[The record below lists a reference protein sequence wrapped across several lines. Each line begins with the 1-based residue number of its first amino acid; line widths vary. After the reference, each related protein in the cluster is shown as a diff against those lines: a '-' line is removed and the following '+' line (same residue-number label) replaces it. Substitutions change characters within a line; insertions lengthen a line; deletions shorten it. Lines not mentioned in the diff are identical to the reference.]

1 MINIDFLKEVEVFR
15 DLDDSQLTAI
25 KECCQEE
32 EYNRGEKI
40 FGINEDPL
48 YLYAV
53 VKGEVELRQDITSK
67 SSDRITAIGEKMIF
81 GWSSLVSPYEY
92 RLSAFSISDTCSVLK
107 IDTKKLKELMDNDH
121 RLGYLIM
128 SKIVSVVGSRFYGL
142 REEVIKIKGHDLI
155 NQW

>member
-1 MINIDFLKEVEVFR
+1 MVNLDFLEEVEVFK
-15 DLDDSQLTAI
+15 DLDNSQLTAI
-25 KECCQEE
+25 KGCCQGE

-40 FGINEDPL
+40 FGVNEDPL

-53 VKGEVELRQDITSK
+53 VKGEVELRQEIANY
-67 SSDRITAIGEKMIF
+67 SSDRIIAIGEKMIF

-92 RLSAFSISDTCSVLK
+92 RLSAYSISKTCSVLK

-142 REEVIKIKGHDLI
+142 REEVIKKIGHDLI

>member
-1 MINIDFLKEVEVFR
+1 MIKLDFLEEVEVFKE
-15 DLDDSQLTAI
+15 LDDRQLTLI
-25 KECCQEE
+25 QGCCQEK
-32 EYNRGEKI
+32 EYSKGEKI

-53 VKGEVELRQDITSK
+53 IKGEVELRQDISK
-67 SSDRITAIGEKMIF
+67 NPYDRITVIGEKMIF

-92 RLSAFSISDTCSVLK
+92 RLSAYSVSKTCSVLK

-128 SKIVSVVGSRFYGL
+128 SKILSVVGSRFYGL
-142 REEVIKIKGHDLI
+142 REEVIKKKGHDLI

>member
-1 MINIDFLKEVEVFR
+1 MINLDFLKEVEVFR
-15 DLDDSQLTAI
+15 DLDDSQLTAV
-25 KECCQEE
+25 KGCCQEE
-32 EYNRGEKI
+32 EYREGEKI

-53 VKGEVELRQDITSK
+53 IKGEVELILDIADN

-92 RLSAFSISDTCSVLK
+92 RLSAYAISKTCSVLK
-107 IDTKKLKELMDNDH
+107 IDTKKLKELMDDDH
-121 RLGYLIM
+121 RLGFLIM

>member
-1 MINIDFLKEVEVFR
+1 MINLNFLKEVEVFK
-15 DLDDSQLTAI
+15 DLDDSQLEAV
-25 KECCQEE
+25 KKCCQEK
-32 EYNRGEKI
+32 EYNSGEKI

-53 VKGEVELRQDITSK
+53 VKGEVELKQDIAKK
-67 SSDRITAIGEKMIF
+67 SSERIIAIGEKMIF

-92 RLSAFSISDTCSVLK
+92 RLSAYAVSETCSVLK
-107 IDTKKLKELMDNDH
+107 IDTKKLKELMDSDH